1 MRLDWEN
8 PTEPGQQV
16 AYTLLDCSTNC
27 TTPAWTDPTV
37 DSDLYILPQ
46 VLPVFNFE
54 RGFVPMELFNRA
66 LDLIAK
72 GQDTCIG
79 IRNLLFPGSGEDS
92 DDGPGDDGGEG
103 NDQDSNTGGKNTR
116 KRKPDTSTKA
126 GRKKRSCSTQH
137 NESSSPPAQTAFDLN
152 YEILKLFKDP
162 KNKEEVGRFLALD
175 ETKVA
180 LPFRKT
186 EQLQILCAAFP
197 FDPSRATE
205 PLHDEKDLSLLS
217 FAPTPTQR
225 SAALISTDRM
235 LFTFGSFREGFLPD
249 VFLPATRLGG
259 LSGGGQT
266 FGRMG

>member
-1 MRLDWEN
+1 M
-8 PTEPGQQV
+8 
-16 AYTLLDCSTNC
+16 
-27 TTPAWTDPTV
+27 

-54 RGFVPMELFNRA
+54 RVFVPMELFNRA

-137 NESSSPPAQTAFDLN
+137 NESPSPPAQTAFDLN

-175 ETKVA
+175 ETKVV

-186 EQLQILCAAFP
+186 EQLKILCAAFP

-205 PLHDEKDLSLLS
+205 SLHDEKDLSLLS
-217 FAPTPTQR
+217 FAPTSTQR
-225 SAALISTDRM
+225 PAALISTDRM

-249 VFLPATRLGG
+249 GFCQRLAWVDYPEEAKR
-259 LSGGGQT
+259 LTEWAREHRSTQPIHTTHIPQT
-266 FGRMG
+266 TAH